1 MNYIKA
7 QKHLSLSMKARVKA
21 FFEKTCDK
29 QFAFIYYPANF
40 DYNGLMNIIAN
51 TTYPDKDKDEEFKAF

>member
-1 MNYIKA
+1 
-7 QKHLSLSMKARVKA
+7 MKARVKA